1 MSSSI
6 RLSLVLAAGALAI
19 TQSGC
24 NAVPG
29 TWLRTSQ
36 LQLRNYHQQTKQ
48 LQAERDAMA
57 RQAAE
62 LRAEQQKLAQEKSE
76 FQQRL
81 DVASQ
86 RLGNLEDEREQLK
99 GKIFNLTKNIQNPLP
114 ESATRRFQD
123 LDKRFPGFSFDPD
136 TGVSKFSSDILF
148 DSGSSA
154 VKASAMPLLEEF
166 AKIMNDGDAKRL
178 SILVVGHTDDQRI
191 AKRSTAALHP
201 TNWHLSA
208 HRSIDV
214 VRTLETKGLKPSRMG
229 VSGYSMHQPIAPNTN
244 DKNRGQNRRVEIYVL
259 APEAAVAG
267 WDPAESSD
275 PIQVR

>member
-6 RLSLVLAAGALAI
+6 RLSLVLAAGALAVS
-19 TQSGC
+19 QSGC

-36 LQLRNYHQQTKQ
+36 LQLRNYHQQTRQ

-57 RQAAE
+57 QQAADLKSQRE
-62 LRAEQQKLAQEKSE
+62 KLAREKSD
-76 FQQRL
+76 FQNRL

-99 GKIFNLTKNIQNPLP
+99 NKIFTLTKNIENPLP
-114 ESATRRFQD
+114 DSATRRFQD
-123 LDKRFPGFSFDPD
+123 LAQRFPGFSFDPD

-148 DSGSSA
+148 DSGSSV
-154 VKASAMPLLEEF
+154 VKSGANPILSEF
-166 AKIMNDGDAKRL
+166 SKIMNEGEARRL

-191 AKRSTAALHP
+191 SSGTARKHP
-201 TNWHLSA
+201 TNWDLSA
-208 HRSIDV
+208 HRAIEV
-214 VRTLETKGLKPSRMG
+214 VKKLETKGVKPSRMG
-229 VSGYSMHQPIAPNTN
+229 VSGYSMYQPVAPNS
-244 DKNRGQNRRVEIYVL
+244 DGKNRSQNRRVEIYVL

-267 WDPAESSD
+267 WDPSEGLD
-275 PIQVR
+275 PIRRN

>member
-57 RQAAE
+57 QQAATLTADRE
-62 LRAEQQKLAQEKSE
+62 KLAQQKAD
-76 FQQRL
+76 FQNRL
-81 DVASQ
+81 DIASQ
-86 RLGNLEDEREQLK
+86 RLGNLENEREALK
-99 GKIFNLTKNIQNPLP
+99 GKIFNLTKNIENPLS
-114 ESATRRFQD
+114 ERATRRFED
-123 LDKRFPGFSFDPD
+123 LDRRFPGFSFDPD
-136 TGVSKFSSDILF
+136 TGVSKFSSDIVF
-148 DSGSSA
+148 DSGSSILKSGA
-154 VKASAMPLLEEF
+154 EPILVEF
-166 AKIMNDGDAKRL
+166 AKILNEGEARRL

-191 AKRSTAALHP
+191 SARTAKRHP
-201 TNWHLSA
+201 TNWDLSA
-208 HRSIDV
+208 HRAISV
-214 VRTLETKGLKPSRMG
+214 VKKLETKGLKPSRMG
-229 VSGYSMHQPIAPNTN
+229 VSGYSMYQPVAPNT
-244 DKNRGQNRRVEIYVL
+244 DSKNRGQNRRVEIYVL

-267 WDPAESSD
+267 WDPMDSSN
-275 PIQVR
+275 PVQIR